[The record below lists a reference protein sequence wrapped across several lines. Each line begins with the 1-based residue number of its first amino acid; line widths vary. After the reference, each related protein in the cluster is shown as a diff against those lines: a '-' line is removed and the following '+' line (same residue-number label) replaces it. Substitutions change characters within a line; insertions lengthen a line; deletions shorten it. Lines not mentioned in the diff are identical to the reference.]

1 MKMWKKIAACVLAA
15 AMALTLLT
23 ACGGGGGGSTGAS
36 VTPDTSREKQ
46 MIGYVQKYIKNYYG
60 IELVE
65 ADSNVRS
72 ALYATLPQ
80 VVACMDD
87 SLNGKDVSNRM
98 NQLTD
103 SLDQRMKALNKKGM
117 AFSDAFMGF
126 LTEDG
131 VNEWLE
137 DNQIEDFINE
147 LERQGVEPKTVSV
160 AATTKFNATV
170 GMDLVYIVLVI
181 AN

>member
-1 MKMWKKIAACVLAA
+1 M
-15 AMALTLLT
+15 AMAMLT

-131 VNEWLE
+131 
-137 DNQIEDFINE
+137 
-147 LERQGVEPKTVSV
+147 RQSNRRLHK
-160 AATTKFNATV
+160 
-170 GMDLVYIVLVI
+170 
-181 AN
+181 

>member
-1 MKMWKKIAACVLAA
+1 MKMWKKLAACVLAA

-23 ACGGGGGGSTGAS
+23 ACGGGGGSAGAS
-36 VTPDTSREKQ
+36 VTPDTSRDKQ

-103 SLDQRMKALNKKGM
+103 SLDQRMKAHPG
-117 AFSDAFMGF
+117 
-126 LTEDG
+126 
-131 VNEWLE
+131 W
-137 DNQIEDFINE
+137 
-147 LERQGVEPKTVSV
+147 
-160 AATTKFNATV
+160 
-170 GMDLVYIVLVI
+170 
-181 AN
+181 

>member
-1 MKMWKKIAACVLAA
+1 MKMWKKLAACVLAA

-23 ACGGGGGGSTGAS
+23 ACGGGGGSAGAS

-46 MIGYVQKYIKNYYG
+46 MIVYVQKYIKNYYG

-117 AFSDAFMGF
+117 VFPMHLWDFSQKM
-126 LTEDG
+126 
-131 VNEWLE
+131 V
-137 DNQIEDFINE
+137 
-147 LERQGVEPKTVSV
+147 
-160 AATTKFNATV
+160 
-170 GMDLVYIVLVI
+170 
-181 AN
+181 